1 MQHKHSFHFKFLN
14 NTAQKYASL
23 AASPT
28 TTWLSPIAITL
39 LISSSSSIFWHI
51 YIYIYIA
58 EAIEA
63 ETQVLLLIAQT
74 EWNGY

>member
-39 LISSSSSIFWHI
+39 LLSSSSIFWQ
-51 YIYIYIA
+51 YIYIYIE

>member
-23 AASPT
+23 VASPT

-39 LISSSSSIFWHI
+39 LISSSSIFWHI
-51 YIYIYIA
+51 YIYIYIV

>member
-39 LISSSSSIFWHI
+39 LLSSSSIFWQ

-63 ETQVLLLIAQT
+63 KTQVLLLIAQT